1 MDMKIPNVTNYTY
14 NERGDEVSR
23 ITKNGYNIIESMHKS
38 YNDHN
43 KIEIEISQNI
53 SRILNIEYK
62 YFNDGTDSYE
72 KIINKI
78 GKDSG
83 HVENTVKT
91 YKYTPE
97 GDWLFIYDGDYLR
110 QAIQYKDKERKN
122 KLIEAYYNL
131 FNQEIVSENK
141 IYLYRYI
148 YNDNNQIVAIYEN
161 EKEII
166 SVSYNENDKVDKVII
181 YKNPVIPSV
190 YSILKELLAESNMFL
205 PVNSQSGHIIHE
217 IKYDGDKKSEHII
230 TNINKNNREIY
241 KRIDKYYHDRS
252 DKTKNIMII
261 ERSSD
266 AGANIGRFIESK
278 IQIIEQQGCIT
289 KYIDNEIVSKEIFDD
304 KNNLIRYEDY
314 HIEFFK

>member
-1 MDMKIPNVTNYTY
+1 
-14 NERGDEVSR
+14 
-23 ITKNGYNIIESMHKS
+23 
-38 YNDHN
+38 
-43 KIEIEISQNI
+43 
-53 SRILNIEYK
+53 
-62 YFNDGTDSYE
+62 
-72 KIINKI
+72 
-78 GKDSG
+78 
-83 HVENTVKT
+83 
-91 YKYTPE
+91 
-97 GDWLFIYDGDYLR
+97 
-110 QAIQYKDKERKN
+110 
-122 KLIEAYYNL
+122 
-131 FNQEIVSENK
+131 
-141 IYLYRYI
+141 
-148 YNDNNQIVAIYEN
+148 
-161 EKEII
+161 
-166 SVSYNENDKVDKVII
+166 
-181 YKNPVIPSV
+181 
-190 YSILKELLAESNMFL
+190 MFL

-241 KRIDKYYHDRS
+241 KRIDKYYHDHS